1 MVPSARMTFDEQSR
15 RLAISRLSRKR
26 AYRHQVIN
34 YLWVNALLIVVWA
47 LSGFGFFWPIYS
59 LLGWGAALLI
69 QGWKITH
76 SHRHAFGEEERSIER
91 SRESEINR
99 CWVRVS

>member
-1 MVPSARMTFDEQSR
+1 MFINHVDDIRC
-15 RLAISRLSRKR
+15 LAIIRLSRKK

-34 YLWVNALLIVVWA
+34 YLWVNALLVVVWA

-69 QGWKITH
+69 QGRKITH
-76 SHRHAFGEEERSIER
+76 PHRHAFSEE
-91 SRESEINR
+91 EINR
-99 CWVRVS
+99 EIERI

>member
-1 MVPSARMTFDEQSR
+1 MRFLAIESNKHLYSQMTFDDQSR
-15 RLAISRLSRKR
+15 RHAISRLSRKK

-47 LSGFGFFWPIYS
+47 LTGFGSVWPIYP
-59 LLGWGAALLI
+59 LFGWGIALLI

-76 SHRHAFGEEERSIER
+76 PHRHSFSEE
-91 SRESEINR
+91 EINR
-99 CWVRVS
+99 EIESLK

>member
-1 MVPSARMTFDEQSR
+1 MNYADDIR

-34 YLWVNALLIVVWA
+34 YLWVNGLLIVVWA
-47 LSGFGFFWPIYS
+47 FSGFGFFWPIYS

-69 QGWKITH
+69 QGWKILTLIVTR
-76 SHRHAFGEEERSIER
+76 SVKRRSIER
-91 SRESEINR
+91 SRESEINW

>member
-1 MVPSARMTFDEQSR
+1 MRFLAIESNKHLYSQMTFDDQSR
-15 RLAISRLSRKR
+15 RYAISRLSRKK

-47 LSGFGFFWPIYS
+47 LTGFGSFWPIYPIF
-59 LLGWGAALLI
+59 GWGVALLI

-76 SHRHAFGEEERSIER
+76 PHRHSFSEE
-91 SRESEINR
+91 EINR
-99 CWVRVS
+99 EIESLK

>member
-1 MVPSARMTFDEQSR
+1 MNHEDDIR

-47 LSGFGFFWPIYS
+47 LTGFGSFWPIYPIF
-59 LLGWGAALLI
+59 GWGVALLI

-76 SHRHAFGEEERSIER
+76 PHRHSFSEE
-91 SRESEINR
+91 EINR
-99 CWVRVS
+99 EIESFK

>member
-1 MVPSARMTFDEQSR
+1 MRFLAIESNKHLYSQMTNDDQSR
-15 RLAISRLSRKR
+15 RHAISRLSRKK

-47 LSGFGFFWPIYS
+47 LTGFGSFWPIYPIF
-59 LLGWGAALLI
+59 GWGVALLI

-76 SHRHAFGEEERSIER
+76 PHRHSFSEE
-91 SRESEINR
+91 EINR
-99 CWVRVS
+99 EIESLK

>member
-1 MVPSARMTFDEQSR
+1 MTIDEQSR
-15 RLAISRLSRKR
+15 RHAISRLSRKR

-69 QGWKITH
+69 QGWKILTLIVTR
-76 SHRHAFGEEERSIER
+76 SVKRRSIER
-91 SRESEINR
+91 SRESEINW

>member
-1 MVPSARMTFDEQSR
+1 MTIDEQSR
-15 RLAISRLSRKR
+15 CHAISRLSHKR

-69 QGWKITH
+69 QGWKILTLIVTR
-76 SHRHAFGEEERSIER
+76 SVKRRSIER
-91 SRESEINR
+91 SRESEINW